1 MKRLLIDL
9 SYIASPQKARE
20 SVAIYAFRFLE
31 TIKTSQLPF
40 KADLLVSED
49 MVPYFR
55 ERFPQFEIVVYPSI
69 SKKIQRIPYIKGIL
83 KMIKWKRFVNRLD
96 YDAIYVPFSWSG
108 NSLSTKAKKIIT
120 IHDLRPMR
128 NLGRTF
134 TDKWWFKFL
143 NLDKIYLATSKYFY
157 TRHCINSTKTIGIS
171 NYVADDLK
179 SVWPKCAD
187 KVVTIYNGVTLSKE
201 ESAPISCL
209 VNEQFILYVNT
220 LVEYKNIITLIKA
233 FAIIRENHPNL
244 KIAVVGKATDYWTTV
259 VKPEISRLGID
270 NNIVHL
276 TYLSN
281 QELLW
286 AYKNARIFVTT
297 SIHEGFGYTPIEAAM
312 CETPVI
318 SSRCESLP
326 DVTAE
331 KVYYYAPPMDYK
343 NLGTLMN
350 DILENYPSHE
360 KMIEIATFF
369 QNRYDQ
375 IKQSKEIITLIND
388 CI

>member
-9 SYIASPQKARE
+9 SYITSPQKTRE

-31 TIKTSQLPF
+31 TIKTTQLPF
-40 KADLLVSED
+40 KADLLVSSD
-49 MVPYFR
+49 MIPYFR
-55 ERFPQFEIVVYPSI
+55 ERFPQFEIVAYPSI
-69 SKKIQRIPYIKGIL
+69 SKNLQRLPYIKGVV
-83 KMIKWKRFVNRLD
+83 KMIKWKRFVNQLN

-108 NSLSTKAKKIIT
+108 NSLYTKAKKIIT

-128 NLGRTF
+128 NLGRAF
-134 TDKWWFKFL
+134 TDKWWFKLL

-157 TRHCINSTKTIGIS
+157 ARHCLNSTKTIGIS
-171 NYVADDLK
+171 NYVANDLK
-179 SVWPKCAD
+179 SVWPECAE

-201 ESAPISCL
+201 EPIPISSL
-209 VNEQFILYVNT
+209 VNKPFILYVNT

-233 FAIIRENHPNL
+233 FAITRETHPNL
-244 KIAVVGKATDYWTTV
+244 KIAIVGKTTDYWTNV
-259 VKPEISRLGID
+259 VKPEITHLGID
-270 NNIVHL
+270 DSIIHL

-331 KVYYYAPPMDYK
+331 KVYYYNPPMDYE

-369 QNRYDQ
+369 QNRYNQ
-375 IKQSKEIITLIND
+375 IKHSKEIIALIND

>member
-9 SYIASPQKARE
+9 SYIASPQKTRE

-31 TIKTSQLPF
+31 TIKIPQLPF
-40 KADLLVSED
+40 KADLLVSSD

-55 ERFPQFEIVVYPSI
+55 ERFPQFKIVAYPSI
-69 SKKIQRIPYIKGIL
+69 SKNLQRLPYIKGVL

-96 YDAIYVPFSWSG
+96 YDAIYIPFSWSG

-120 IHDLRPMR
+120 VHDLRPMR

-134 TDKWWFKFL
+134 TDKWWFKLL

-157 TRHCINSTKTIGIS
+157 TRHCLNSTKIVGIS
-171 NYVADDLK
+171 NYVANDLK
-179 SVWPKCAD
+179 LVWPECAE

-201 ESAPISCL
+201 EPIPISSL
-209 VNEQFILYVNT
+209 VNKPFILYVNT

-233 FAIIRENHPNL
+233 FAIIQETHPNL
-244 KIAVVGKATDYWTTV
+244 KIAIVGKSTNYWTNV
-259 VKPEISRLGID
+259 VMPEISHLGID
-270 NNIVHL
+270 DSIIHL

>member
-40 KADLLVSED
+40 KADLLVSEN

-69 SKKIQRIPYIKGIL
+69 SKKIQRIPYIKGVL

-96 YDAIYVPFSWSG
+96 YDAIYIPFSWSG
-108 NSLSTKAKKIIT
+108 NSLSIKAKKIIT

-128 NLGRTF
+128 NLGRAF
-134 TDKWWFKFL
+134 TDKWWFKLL

-157 TRHCINSTKTIGIS
+157 TRHCLNSTKIVGIS
-171 NYVADDLK
+171 NYVANDLK
-179 SVWPKCAD
+179 LVWHECAE

-201 ESAPISCL
+201 EPIPISSL
-209 VNEQFILYVNT
+209 VNETFILYVNT

-244 KIAVVGKATDYWTTV
+244 KIAIVGKSTNYWTNV
-259 VKPEISRLGID
+259 VKPEISHLGID
-270 NNIVHL
+270 ESIIHL

-331 KVYYYAPPMDYK
+331 KVYYYDPPMDYK

-375 IKQSKEIITLIND
+375 IKQSNKIIALIND
-388 CI
+388 SI